1 MPAVPERE
9 TVVVAA
15 APERETVAVPPPS
28 GSARDV
34 VVVVPAA
41 PARE

>member
-15 APERETVAVPPPS
+15 APERETVAVPPSDSEP
-28 GSARDV
+28 DV
-34 VVVVPAA
+34 AGATSA